1 MELLLWEKT
10 ISSCLDRLC
19 PDFSVILQWIGNYD
33 VQSFLCILQGPVLV
47 EGGIGNDGI
56 DVLE

>member
-1 MELLLWEKT
+1 MELLLWGKT
-10 ISSCLDRLC
+10 ISRCLDRLC

-47 EGGIGNDGI
+47 EGGIGDGGTY
-56 DVLE
+56 VLE

>member
-1 MELLLWEKT
+1 MGKT
-10 ISSCLDRLC
+10 ISRCLDRLC
-19 PDFSVILQWIGNYD
+19 PDFSIVLQWIGNYD
-33 VQSFLCILQGPVLV
+33 VKSFLCILQGPVLV